1 MSAVTPHREVFARL
15 VNELT
20 ARLQEIAAL
29 RAARDIGGKLQL
41 FDQSLDLFGVKDWPA
56 LIGAND
62 EPITQW
68 HVETGE
74 MMLDLATKT
83 LQVLKGP
90 PPTTPPPHAQA
101 MAAGAR
107 GR

>member
-1 MSAVTPHREVFARL
+1 MTPHREVFSRL
-15 VNELT
+15 VDELT
-20 ARLQEIAAL
+20 ARLEEIAAL
-29 RAARDIGGKLQL
+29 RASRDVGNKLSI
-41 FDQSLDLFGVKDWPA
+41 FDQSVELFGVKDWPT

-62 EPITQW
+62 EPITRW

-74 MMLDLATKT
+74 LMLELAAMA
-83 LQVLKGP
+83 LKILTDP

-101 MAAGAR
+101 MAMGAR

>member
-1 MSAVTPHREVFARL
+1 MATVTPHREVFARL
-15 VNELT
+15 VDELT
-20 ARLQEIAAL
+20 ARLEEIAAL
-29 RAARDIGGKLQL
+29 RSNRDVGNKLAF
-41 FDQSLDLFGVKDWPA
+41 FDQSLELFGVKDWPT

-62 EPITQW
+62 EPITRW

-74 MMLDLATKT
+74 MMLDLAART
-83 LQVLKGP
+83 LQILRGP

-101 MAAGAR
+101 MAMGAR